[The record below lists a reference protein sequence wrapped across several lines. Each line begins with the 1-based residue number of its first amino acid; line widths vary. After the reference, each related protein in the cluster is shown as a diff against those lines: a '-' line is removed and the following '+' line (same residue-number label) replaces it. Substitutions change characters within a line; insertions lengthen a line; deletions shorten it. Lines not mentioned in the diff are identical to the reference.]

1 MNIEKRKYPRYTPK
15 GLLANITLDP
25 PGTGDRIILP
35 GEVIDI
41 SYTGIKIRL
50 SKPFEVDIN
59 HGQIKIEIVMP
70 QSGVPIRIQGILRH
84 IEDQCDFGLQFAELY
99 KDQKVDDLMLEC
111 IKLAESPSLGA

>member
-15 GLLANITLDP
+15 GLLANITLYP
-25 PGTGDRIILP
+25 PGAGDLIELP

-50 SKPFEVDIN
+50 SQPFAVDIN
-59 HGQIKIEIVMP
+59 HGQIRIDIVMP

-84 IEDQCDFGLQFAELY
+84 ITDTCDFGLQFANQNR
-99 KDQKVDDLMLEC
+99 DQDIDDLMLEC
-111 IKLAESPSLGA
+111 IKLA